1 CPGLL
6 GHGDD
11 VLGRLRVRHHDSL
24 LGAGPSTD
32 GDVPR
37 VGRWRDGS
45 VTRALTL
52 RYESPRKGAGPALS
66 RRPLCAGGDGWNLV
80 LAAPAPFAVVLSG
93 RPHPNPRRVAL
104 HERGRYRSAEGDKSQ
119 RGDEVRGGDPCVHG
133 RDIGRGARH
142 RAEPVGV
149 ISDWS
154 RRTRS
159 SDQEG
164 GGTPKG

>member
-1 CPGLL
+1 RGAVERLAFLELFLGELMDRQGKVLHLARQVGEAQIDDLCPGFV

-32 GDVPR
+32 GDAPR

-66 RRPLCAGGDGWNLV
+66 RRPLCAGGM
-80 LAAPAPFAVVLSG
+80 
-93 RPHPNPRRVAL
+93 
-104 HERGRYRSAEGDKSQ
+104 
-119 RGDEVRGGDPCVHG
+119 
-133 RDIGRGARH
+133 
-142 RAEPVGV
+142 
-149 ISDWS
+149 
-154 RRTRS
+154 
-159 SDQEG
+159 
-164 GGTPKG
+164 GGTWC